1 VYYKTI
7 YDEDKDTGEFDVVPV
22 NSDLVD
28 NKDYDAI
35 VKYLIEYLADDVE
48 LIYRIENKMNGN
60 IIKINK

>member
-22 NSDLVD
+22 NSDFVD